1 MIDILDRYLA
11 EISEQRKREFLGRY
25 LGLEDDSLFSI
36 LGDRLTF
43 GPRDDWQLTVASPDQ
58 ELAGRGR
65 LWFKEATPR
74 LRKVVQDAWRDDPQL
89 EDNVSAVQE
98 VTEILKRSD
107 EEWPAPIL
115 ILAILLVKG
124 GFLKHG

>member
-11 EISEQRKREFLGRY
+11 ELSEQRKREFLGRY

-36 LGDRLTF
+36 LGSRLTF
-43 GPRDDWQLTVASPDQ
+43 GLRDDWQLRSASLDQ

-65 LWFKEATPR
+65 LWFKEATPG
-74 LRKVVQDAWRDDPQL
+74 LRKAVQEAWRDESQP
-89 EDNVSAVQE
+89 EDTVSLVQE
-98 VTEILKRSD
+98 VADLLKRTD
-107 EEWPAPIL
+107 EEWPAPIM

-124 GFLKHG
+124 GFVDNG

>member
-1 MIDILDRYLA
+1 MIDVLDRYLV

-25 LGLEDDSLFSI
+25 LSLDDDSLFSI

-43 GPRDDWQLTVASPDQ
+43 GFRDDWQSDATSAEN
-58 ELAGRGR
+58 ELVEKGR
-65 LWFKEATPR
+65 LWFDQARPKLQQAMGDAR
-74 LRKVVQDAWRDDPQL
+74 IDDLQSGGNIALVQAAMDA
-89 EDNVSAVQE
+89 
-98 VTEILKRSD
+98 LKASD

-115 ILAILLVKG
+115 ILAIILVKG